1 MIALMVLLV
10 AVNMNNTHMNTEEPS
25 YFERIAPTQN
35 PKNPKILGKWGGALA
50 STRGFLGF
58 WVLAGTILLKKEEG
72 RQPTPREGRQPTPRT
87 QKPKKPRVKGQAP
100 SPFPQNLWVFWVLGW
115 GYSFKVR
122 GLLCIH
128 TGIIHMNTIISSTSN
143 AIFNADAIVNIQI
156 IINIVKGE
164 TIFNQKSIKVS
175 KNQYESRDK

>member
-1 MIALMVLLV
+1 MVLLV
-10 AVNMNNTHMNTEEPS
+10 AVNMNNTSMNTEEPS
-25 YFERIAPTQN
+25 YFERVAPTQN

-100 SPFPQNLWVFWVLGW
+100 SPFPQNLWVFWVLGL
-115 GYSFKVR
+115 
-122 GLLCIH
+122 GLCCGGRPPGGWLL
-128 TGIIHMNTIISSTSN
+128 GAGPRAGPASPYTIL
-143 AIFNADAIVNIQI
+143 I
-156 IINIVKGE
+156 II
-164 TIFNQKSIKVS
+164 
-175 KNQYESRDK
+175 